1 MARGQGTAGRGSTLA
16 GIEIA
21 ADSLAV
27 SFWTKRQAAITIEV
41 AGELGCD
48 PILVAPIGLLRFGG
62 VGYLYALEQEIE
74 HPLLVDCD
82 DEAGLVL
89 AGLRQGLRAFLF
101 RGRADVLERL
111 RCMAGTVGATVVSD
125 IPAPLLEFAADED
138 RNYAI
143 ERRLR
148 VALKT

>member
-1 MARGQGTAGRGSTLA
+1 M
-16 GIEIA
+16 
-21 ADSLAV
+21 
-27 SFWTKRQAAITIEV
+27 
-41 AGELGCD
+41 
-48 PILVAPIGLLRFGG
+48 LVAPIGLLRFGG
-62 VGYLYALEQEIE
+62 VGYLYALEQDIE

-101 RGRADVLERL
+101 RGRADVFERL
-111 RCMAGTVGATVVSD
+111 RCMADHFGATVVRD
-125 IPAPLLEFAADED
+125 IPAPLLELAADED
-138 RNYAI
+138 RKCVI